1 MMQALVVTEF
11 GDTPVMQ
18 IETRVIPEVKPGYTL
33 LKMHAATVNPLS
45 NQIRFGAVPAAQA
58 PLVLSNDG
66 SGTVVSSEKFAK
78 GQQVA
83 VYGGGSLGIT
93 EDGLQQEY
101 ALVANKWLFSV
112 PSGVSLDA
120 AAALPINYVSAY
132 QAIHRVGQLQP
143 RQVALVSGATGS
155 LGHAL
160 IQLINAMGAIPIAI
174 VSSQAKV
181 ANALD
186 SGAHA
191 VIDLSEHN
199 LIEKVDEIT
208 RGKGV
213 DFAFDT
219 VAGDILGSMLKSL
232 KTRGT
237 LVSIGFAGGVT
248 PAIDIIDVVVHE
260 KKILGFDAH
269 LETDTDV
276 ASTFDELNRLLALNN
291 IKPRIDS
298 KFPLTEY
305 QQAYKHLMSRQ
316 AQGTILLTFNSSQE

>member
-1 MMQALVVTEF
+1 MQALVVTQF
-11 GDTPVMQ
+11 GETPAMQ
-18 IETRVIPEVKPGYTL
+18 IETRVIPQAKPGYSL

-45 NQIRFGAVPAAQA
+45 NQIRLGAVPTAQA

-66 SGTVVSSEKFAK
+66 SGTVVSSEKFTD

-101 ALVANKWLFSV
+101 ALVANKWIV
-112 PSGVSLDA
+112 PLPEGVSLDD

-143 RQVALVSGATGS
+143 GQVALVSGATGS

-160 IQLINAMGAIPIAI
+160 IQLINVMGAVPIAI
-174 VSSQAKV
+174 VSTSAKV
-181 ANALD
+181 ANAAR

-191 VIDLSEHN
+191 VIDLSAHN
-199 LIEKVDEIT
+199 LIEQAHELT
-208 RGKGV
+208 NGKGA

-219 VAGDILGSMLKSL
+219 VAGELLGPMLKSL

-237 LVSIGFAGGVT
+237 LVAIGFAGGVT
-248 PAIDIIDVVVHE
+248 PAIDIVDVVVHE
-260 KKILGFDAH
+260 KKLLGFDAH
-269 LETDTDV
+269 LETDADV
-276 ASTFDELNRLLALNN
+276 ATTFDELNRLLVLNK

-298 KFPLTEY
+298 KFPLAEY
-305 QQAYKHLMSRQ
+305 HQAYSHLMSRK